1 MKSSGW
7 IEICPLKVYKRTRA
21 VTENRSSN
29 WIFFL
34 IAKHVTLAQA
44 CKTIQYMKRQGH
56 KSLLAHSLANRIY
69 VILTIAF
76 NISRFKTGQLLIQN
90 NQSIVKKK
98 KYFSEYETNWICQMK
113 GLLYQAQWK
122 ASQNGTAR
130 NLAVQ
135 YFPLVF
141 YTDHTETDEFKVS
154 FQTYSNVDR
163 WFGNVGI
170 TAHAN
175 ILQDY
180 LIC

>member
-76 NISRFKTGQLLIQN
+76 DISRFKTGQLLIQN

-98 KYFSEYETNWICQMK
+98 KNTFLNMKQIEYAK
-113 GLLYQAQWK
+113 WK
-122 ASQNGTAR
+122 A
-130 NLAVQ
+130 
-135 YFPLVF
+135 YFIKHNEKQVK
-141 YTDHTETDEFKVS
+141 TG
-154 FQTYSNVDR
+154 QQ
-163 WFGNVGI
+163 G
-170 TAHAN
+170 
-175 ILQDY
+175 ILQSNIFHWCFI
-180 LIC
+180 LIILKQMNSRSLFKHIVMWTDDLVMWA